1 MIAQR
6 VGNTKTC
13 TIRPRHA
20 QKAQKMSKSS
30 RARRALT
37 FAVIP
42 CDTTEEHSAK
52 TPPPRGHPD
61 GGDAPNDLHEPVHRS
76 GAGHHCGGR
85 ACRDLAPPHAH
96 PSEHSRARPTPHTV
110 TKQTRRELGQRA
122 PCAVH
127 GGHPLRTSP
136 RAPSG
141 ERARRRLAA
150 LHAPAMHC
158 GTGTGERQSKGSD
171 SRPPPPI
178 WTRFEIKMGANGRG
192 SDRTS

>member
-13 TIRPRHA
+13 TIRPQHA

-127 GGHPLRTSP
+127 GGHAHVAARTERRKSAPSARRPP
-136 RAPSG
+136 RAG
-141 ERARRRLAA
+141 YALWHGHRRATIKGIGF
-150 LHAPAMHC
+150 AP
-158 GTGTGERQSKGSD
+158 
-171 SRPPPPI
+171 
-178 WTRFEIKMGANGRG
+178 
-192 SDRTS
+192 TSTNLDTV